1 MTSQVI
7 ELITMRL
14 KDIRRGYECD
24 RHKCRADDDVDPH
37 GYILSKRD
45 GGSLCSSSSK
55 SKFSFMDEI
64 AVW

>member
-7 ELITMRL
+7 ELITMWL
-14 KDIRRGYECD
+14 KDERGSYECD
-24 RHKCRADDDVDPH
+24 RQKCRADDDVDPH
-37 GYILSKRD
+37 GYILSKSD
-45 GGSLCSSSSK
+45 GGSSCLSSSK